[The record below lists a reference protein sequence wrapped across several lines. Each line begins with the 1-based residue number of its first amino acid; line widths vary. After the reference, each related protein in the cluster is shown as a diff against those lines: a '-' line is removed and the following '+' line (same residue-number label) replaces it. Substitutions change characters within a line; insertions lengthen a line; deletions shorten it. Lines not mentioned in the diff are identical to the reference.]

1 MEIDAMSVKEIKVA
15 LVARGVNYAGCI
27 EKSELV
33 ALLRANES
41 SSPADTGGSASASA
55 ANTTTT
61 AAEDGGVDL
70 RQQGYVEDIDE

>member
-1 MEIDAMSVKEIKVA
+1 MSVKEIKMA
-15 LVARGVNYAGCI
+15 LASRRVNYAGCI

-41 SSPADTGGSASASA
+41 SSAAGCGGSASGSA
-55 ANTTTT
+55 ANTTSA

-70 RQQGYVEDIDE
+70 LQQGYVEDIDE